1 MRFICET
8 GERPV
13 RSGNIV
19 RILCKTKELTG
30 PIALS
35 VSIALAVLRIKT
47 VLLKTE
53 VLEFNTQLRTRLNVI
68 AV

>member
-1 MRFICET
+1 MFGPLT
-8 GERPV
+8 
-13 RSGNIV
+13 NIM
-19 RILCKTKELTG
+19 G

-35 VSIALAVLRIKT
+35 VSIALAMLPFKT

-53 VLEFNTQLRTRLNVI
+53 VLEFNTQLRTKLNAI